1 MHLISS
7 AGYPKIQGFD
17 STGYVLF
24 FTETEV
30 RKRPQESIQ
39 TNSGSSDKSCEVGL
53 LQCGQNADCVP
64 KVNSKSKVGTCQC
77 REGFVFDSGGTCV
90 ASVTEK
96 TVSKI
101 FLFSKKKL

>member
-1 MHLISS
+1 M
-7 AGYPKIQGFD
+7 
-17 STGYVLF
+17 
-24 FTETEV
+24 
-30 RKRPQESIQ
+30 
-39 TNSGSSDKSCEVGL
+39 GL

-101 FLFSKKKL
+101 FLFLKLKTVITKIFELDELRKERCRFS